1 MTVGPPLDLS
11 EHTMFAIHRSET
23 QDRSLRP
30 RLARPAR
37 WEAL

>member
-23 QDRSLRP
+23 QDRGLRP
-30 RLARPAR
+30 WLECPVRL
-37 WEAL
+37 EAL